1 MHSTKRR
8 SFLKKTATTI
18 GLFSLTSVPVLNA
31 GNNKSFE
38 GDFKHV
44 VYFWLKQPL
53 TEKMDKKFR
62 NNLKVFIDGVDV
74 IKTKYIG
81 RPAGTDR
88 AVIDGSYS
96 YCLNLGFK
104 SKKEHDIYQE
114 HPLHKKFIEESK
126 DMWEKV
132 LVYDSVPI

>member
-1 MHSTKRR
+1 MVKLYKN
-8 SFLKKTATTI
+8 FNI
-18 GLFSLTSVPVLNA
+18 
-31 GNNKSFE
+31 NKSHKESIILIGNF
-38 GDFKHV
+38 
-44 VYFWLKQPL
+44 
-53 TEKMDKKFR
+53 
-62 NNLKVFIDGVDV
+62 DGVDV

>member
-1 MHSTKRR
+1 MNSIKRR

-18 GLFSLTSVPVLNA
+18 GLFSLASVPMLNA
-31 GNNKSFE
+31 GNKKMLE

-53 TEKMDKKFR
+53 TAENDSKFLH
-62 NNLKVFIDGVDV
+62 NLKVLINGVDE

-81 RPAGTDR
+81 KPADTGR
-88 AVIDGSYS
+88 SVIDNSYS

-114 HPLHKKFIEESK
+114 HTVHKKFIEDSK
-126 DMWEKV
+126 DLWEKV
-132 LVYDSVPI
+132 LVYDSIPV